1 MAYVL
6 CSVDATDTE
15 AHFLDTKEFLEKKE
29 VIAFVKHVKQAN
41 TNSSAELL
49 ESDQAGKLVEDMVC
63 VMHWPKTQSYHSCF
77 FTSTCTFPLLHWQRV
92 PFLIGGALVA

>member
-6 CSVDATDTE
+6 CSVDATEKE
-15 AHFLDTKEFLEKKE
+15 AHFLDTKGFLEEKE
-29 VIAFVKHVKQAN
+29 VIAFVEHVEQAN
-41 TNSSAELL
+41 TDFSAELP
-49 ESDQAGKLVEDMVC
+49 ESDQTGKLVEYMVC
-63 VMHWPKTQSYHSCF
+63 VIDWSKTQSYHSCF

>member
-15 AHFLDTKEFLEKKE
+15 ARSLDTEEFLEEKE
-29 VIAFVKHVKQAN
+29 AIAFVNHVKQAN
-41 TNSSAELL
+41 TDSSADFP

-63 VMHWPKTQSYHSCF
+63 VMHWPKTQFYHSCF